1 MGVGASQLLCVGA
14 FAAQTAITY
23 LSQAGV
29 FGKTNKDV
37 SDKYFSLTT
46 PAGYAFAIW
55 GAIFTWEGV
64 FVVGQCLRST
74 LTPELLGW
82 WLSANVFQSLWTFA
96 FAQEQITLSAVMLTG
111 IAASMLGCV
120 FSAKDQSI
128 LYVSGPLALHA
139 GWVTVAALLNWNL
152 VLVSND
158 VPIQAQALAAYGTIG
173 AATLAG
179 AAMLYY
185 EESVPYAFS
194 IAWAL
199 LAVNFSQAKQG
210 KVPIDRSTR
219 ANITYGA
226 LSSSCIVA
234 AGIAGVVAK
243 QLFMGNK

>member
-1 MGVGASQLLCVGA
+1 MSAINTSLSRPLRGTPSPSGVQYLHGRLCTDWNIDKATTQLSDSQ
-14 FAAQTAITY
+14 
-23 LSQAGV
+23 
-29 FGKTNKDV
+29 
-37 SDKYFSLTT
+37 
-46 PAGYAFAIW
+46 
-55 GAIFTWEGV
+55 GV
-64 FVVGQCLRST
+64 FVIGQCLRST

-82 WLSANVFQSLWTFA
+82 WLSANVCQSLWTFA
-96 FAQEQITLSAVMLTG
+96 FAQEKMTVSAVLLSG

-179 AAMLYY
+179 IGMLYY
-185 EESVPYAFS
+185 NDENIPYAFS

-199 LAVNFSQAKQG
+199 LAVNFAQAKQD
-210 KVPIDRSTR
+210 KIPVDHSTR
-219 ANITYGA
+219 AKITYGA
-226 LSSSCIVA
+226 LYSSCIVG
-234 AGIAGVVAK
+234 AGIASVVAR
-243 QLFMGNK
+243 QLLWGHK